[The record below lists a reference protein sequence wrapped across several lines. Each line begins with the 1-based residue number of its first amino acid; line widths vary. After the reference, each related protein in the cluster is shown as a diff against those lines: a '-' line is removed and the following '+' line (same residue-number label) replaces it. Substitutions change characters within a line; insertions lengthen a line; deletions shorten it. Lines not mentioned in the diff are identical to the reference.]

1 MMLFHFVK
9 IHPQSPDTLQRVLYT
24 DVHGKQLHPG
34 IKKSADLADL
44 TPKYKG
50 QQKDWPYM

>member
-1 MMLFHFVK
+1 MLFHFVK

-44 TPKYKG
+44 SPKYG
-50 QQKDWPYM
+50 SQPRGWP